1 MSAYEQRSDR
11 GYAAE
16 KGVLTP
22 DSAQLAAKY
31 GLDHC
36 RRSIFADDGVG
47 CRRDQPRHE
56 QAQQLLSRKCVTAN
70 NHVDRLI
77 YYTHQMNGN

>member
-31 GLDHC
+31 GMDHC

-47 CRRDQPRHE
+47 CRRDHE
-56 QAQQLLSRKCVTAN
+56 K
-70 NHVDRLI
+70 
-77 YYTHQMNGN
+77 

>member
-22 DSAQLAAKY
+22 DSAQLGAKY
-31 GLDHC
+31 GMDHC
-36 RRSIFADDGVG
+36 RRSIFADDRVG
-47 CRRDQPRHE
+47 CRRDHE
-56 QAQQLLSRKCVTAN
+56 K
-70 NHVDRLI
+70 
-77 YYTHQMNGN
+77 QMAELRVYEVLP